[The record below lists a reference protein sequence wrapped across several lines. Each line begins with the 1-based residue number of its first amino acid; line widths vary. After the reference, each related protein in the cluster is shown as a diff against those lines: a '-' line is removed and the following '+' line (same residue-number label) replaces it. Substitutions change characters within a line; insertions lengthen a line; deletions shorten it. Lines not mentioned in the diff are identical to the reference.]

1 MSGRPRRRALLVLGM
16 HRSGT
21 SCVARIANLLGP
33 AIGENLRPPQPD
45 NPTGFWEHA
54 GLSELNDRALVALGA
69 SWDDPCPLPEGWER
83 RAPLLE
89 IGQALRALLESELS
103 IRSDFVVKDPRL
115 CLLLPLWRTALESLD
130 CDVEFLWV
138 VRDVRSVGASLAR
151 RDRLP
156 FSQSEL
162 LWLRYNLAAEI
173 GTRGEPRFM
182 VRYEEVL
189 ADWRAAFAGASAC
202 VSLAL
207 PDEGSTADEEIGRFV
222 SPDLDHS
229 PPTDAAQHAEVGPW
243 ARTVQDALR
252 LPSSLEQPAVRAT
265 LDRIRGELRSADRQ
279 LLPLLQAT
287 RGEMER
293 LRGLLDSEAEAR
305 GALSQER
312 DRLLHDARA
321 EAIAREEAEHKL
333 EVLRGVLE
341 QSADLREA
349 FSERV
354 EDITSRF
361 EARTTSI
368 ESELQDRLRAIEAA
382 QTRHRRDQ
390 ETLDAHTE
398 RLEELTRRLAKLELD
413 ADQRRS
419 QEQAADRAALAA
431 DLQTAER
438 ARAEAERKAALLEER
453 LVSAGAQHEQ
463 TRREL
468 HAHSEVLEN
477 LLSSRSWR
485 ITRPLRGWRRGHAQ
499 LQPGIVPLGQ
509 PTAWEEL
516 LPGRPFRQRFT
527 PLVADLT
534 GLAIAFFTFGRANQ
548 SSVRVRLF
556 EDRGRL
562 RAKRLIEETI
572 FTGGEIRDGETSR
585 FLFRQPLREA
595 TSRTYILEI
604 DSIDGKPGTSVSPAI
619 GTAMYPGE
627 VLSRTASSRA
637 RTTGLLVLDFLSSPP
652 TPNKAFA
659 FVSGCPGGAYR
670 YRCEHQAEMLRLRGY
685 SVDVFPPDI
694 TPWNDLVGPYQ
705 VVVVHRVPHTS
716 EFEEFVQEAR
726 RAGVHVVFDTD
737 DLVFEPEIESQIAAL
752 DALPPSERA
761 LWLDGVRRYRKSLL
775 LCDKALVSTPGLKR
789 SLESRMEI
797 QVAISRNRV
806 NDEMV
811 RDAARAAARAKRLD
825 GSVRL
830 AYLSG
835 TPTHER
841 DFRECVPA
849 LRTILSRNDS
859 IRLVLAGHIE
869 IPREFDDVTDQI
881 DRVPLMPWQ
890 QLPDLYAEVDIN
902 LAPLEHDN
910 EFTEGKSELKYFEAG
925 LLGVPTVASRVGG
938 FIDAIRDGENGF
950 LCSSSEEWLGALDRL
965 VADRAERRR
974 IGEAAQKDVLGRY
987 TSRAAAIE
995 TVRTWIDLLG
1005 ARESQAA
1012 GLTIAMVVRAP
1023 IANTGGGYKKIFQLI
1038 RHLSCSGHDVSVY
1051 VEPIAH
1057 LANRSEGYIDDYCR
1071 KNFDCGNARICV
1083 GHSEISDCDVAI
1095 ATNWP
1100 TANVVDALANARLR
1114 VYLVQDDE
1122 AEFYDSEDPLRQAA
1136 RATYDLPLLIVG
1148 MGRYLAQIFGGRN
1161 RLPYPHVDFALH
1173 EAFFENRDL
1182 VEKKLGEM
1190 TVTDSGVLLFF
1201 ARPGIPRRAFD
1212 LGVKALTR
1220 FANAC
1225 PDVEIRL
1232 YGLEK
1237 RQTLPFE
1244 FVDLGVIDQPEV
1256 ARQMREANVH
1266 LSFSRTNAS
1275 TVMFEAMACGAV
1287 AVELDLP
1294 GVRAL
1299 LDDPSTCV
1307 LCEDSPEAV
1316 AGSLVELFGDRP
1328 RMQRIARA
1336 GFESAS
1342 LLTEENMC
1350 HQFEQILLENALGG
1364 RPTR

>member
-1 MSGRPRRRALLVLGM
+1 MPGRPRRRALLVLGM

-33 AIGENLRPPQPD
+33 EIGGNLRPPQPD
-45 NPTGFWEHA
+45 NPMGFWEHA
-54 GLSELNDRALVALGA
+54 GLSELNDRALVALGT
-69 SWDDPCPLPEGWER
+69 SWNDPSPLPAGWEE

-89 IGQALRALLESELS
+89 IGEALRTLLESEFSLH
-103 IRSDFVVKDPRL
+103 SDFVVKDPRL
-115 CLLLPLWRTALESLD
+115 CLLLPLWRTALDSLD

-138 VRDVRSVGASLAR
+138 VRDPRAVGASLAR
-151 RDRLP
+151 RDQLP
-156 FSQSEL
+156 FWQSEL
-162 LWLRYNLAAEI
+162 LWLRYNLAAES
-173 GTRGEPRFM
+173 GTRGERRFM
-182 VRYEEVL
+182 VRYEQVL
-189 ADWRAAFAGASAC
+189 ADWRAAFAGASESI
-202 VSLAL
+202 SLAL
-207 PDEGSTADEEIGRFV
+207 PEEGSEADEKIGRFI

-229 PPTDAAQHAEVGPW
+229 PPTDAARTEAAGPW
-243 ARTVQDALR
+243 ALAVQDALR
-252 LPSSLEQPAVRAT
+252 SPSSLEKPAVRAA
-265 LDRIRGELRSADRQ
+265 LDRVRDELRSADRQ
-279 LLPLLQAT
+279 LIPLVQST
-287 RGEMER
+287 RDEQKR
-293 LRGLLDSEAEAR
+293 LRGLLDAEAKAR
-305 GALSQER
+305 GALSEER
-312 DRLLHDARA
+312 DRFQHDARA
-321 EAIAREEAEHKL
+321 EAVAREEAEHRL

-354 EDITSRF
+354 DDITNRF

-368 ESELQDRLRAIEAA
+368 ESELQDRLRAIETA
-382 QTRHRRDQ
+382 QTSHRHDL
-390 ETLDAHTE
+390 EIIDAHGE
-398 RLEELTRRLAKLELD
+398 RLEELTRRLTELELD
-413 ADQRRS
+413 AQQRLG
-419 QEQAADRAALAA
+419 QEQAAELE
-431 DLQTAER
+431 TTER
-438 ARAEAERKAALLEER
+438 ARAEAEQKAALLEER
-453 LVSAGAQHEQ
+453 LASTEAQHEQ

-468 HAHSEVLEN
+468 HAHSEVLNN

-485 ITRPLRGWRRGHAQ
+485 ITRPLRGWRRGRAP
-499 LQPGIVPLGQ
+499 LQPAIVPLGQ
-509 PTAWEEL
+509 PMVWEEL

-527 PLVADLT
+527 PLVGDLA

-556 EDRGRL
+556 EDRRRL
-562 RAKRLIEETI
+562 RTKRLIEETT
-572 FTGGEIRDGETSR
+572 FTGNEIRDGETSR

-604 DSIDGKPGTSVSPAI
+604 DSIDGKPGASVSPAI
-619 GTAMYPGE
+619 GSPTYPGE

-637 RTTGLLVLDFLSSPP
+637 KTTGLLVLDFLSRPSIPY
-652 TPNKAFA
+652 KAFA

-670 YRCEHQAEMLRLRGY
+670 YRCEHHAETLRLRGY

-694 TPWNDLVGPYQ
+694 TPWNELIGPYQ
-705 VVVVHRVPHTS
+705 VIVVHRVPHTP
-716 EFEEFVQEAR
+716 EFEEFTHEVR
-726 RAGVHVVFDTD
+726 RAGVHLVFDTD
-737 DLVFEPEIESQIAAL
+737 DLVFAPEIESQIAAL
-752 DALPPSERA
+752 DVLPPSEKA
-761 LWLDGVRRYRKSLL
+761 LWLDGVRRYRESLL

-789 SLESRMEI
+789 SLESRMQI

-811 RDAARAAARAKRLD
+811 RDAARAAARTKRHD

-849 LRTILSRNDS
+849 LRTILSGNDS

-869 IPREFDDVTDQI
+869 IPRELGDMAEQI
-881 DRVPLMPWQ
+881 DRIPLMPWQ

-902 LAPLEHDN
+902 LAPLEHAN

-938 FIDAIRDGENGF
+938 FIDAIRNGENGF
-950 LCSSSEEWLGALDRL
+950 LCSSPEEWVRALDRL
-965 VADRAERRR
+965 VADRAERNR
-974 IGEAAQKDVLGRY
+974 IGEAAKKDALGRY
-987 TSRAAAIE
+987 TSRAAAGE

-1005 ARESQAA
+1005 AREPQAA
-1012 GLTIAMVVRAP
+1012 PLTIAMVVRAP
-1023 IANTGGGYKKIFQLI
+1023 IANTGGGYKKIFQLV
-1038 RHLSCSGHDVSVY
+1038 RYLSCSGHDVSVY

-1057 LANRSEGYIDDYCR
+1057 LENRSKRYIEDYCR

-1100 TANVVDALANARLR
+1100 TANVVDALPNARLR

-1136 RATYDLPLLIVG
+1136 KATYDLPLLIVG
-1148 MGRYLAQIFGGRN
+1148 MGRYLSQLFGGRN
-1161 RLPYPHVDFALH
+1161 RLSYPHVDFALH
-1173 EAFFENRDL
+1173 DAFFENRDL
-1182 VEKKLGEM
+1182 VEKKLDEM
-1190 TVTDSGVLLFF
+1190 AAADSGILLFF
-1201 ARPGIPRRAFD
+1201 ARPGVPRRAFD
-1212 LGVKALTR
+1212 LGVEALTR
-1220 FANAC
+1220 FTKTH

-1237 RQTLPFE
+1237 RRALPFE

-1256 ARQMREANVH
+1256 ARQMREASVH

-1275 TVMFEAMACGAV
+1275 TVMFEAMASGTV

-1307 LCEDSPEAV
+1307 LCTDSAEAV
-1316 AGSLVELFGDRP
+1316 ADSLVDLFGDRA
-1328 RMQRIARA
+1328 RMERIARA

-1350 HQFEQILLENALGG
+1350 RQFEQILFENALGG